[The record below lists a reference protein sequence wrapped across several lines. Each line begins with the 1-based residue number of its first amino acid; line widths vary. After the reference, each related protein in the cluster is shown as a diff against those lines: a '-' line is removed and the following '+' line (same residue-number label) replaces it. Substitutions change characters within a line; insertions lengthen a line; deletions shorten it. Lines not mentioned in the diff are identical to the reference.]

1 MVYDTKSPYILT
13 INKIKDDNKIDFLNK
28 NTKNIKNIN
37 TKNINTK
44 NINTKNINKNTKF
57 SPLSGSELKYDPAVW
72 NNNSSIKSS
81 HNCYSYALGKIVKGL
96 SSKAQPGYSSAFN
109 HIDDNNFTC
118 SSFKKRLKKDSPG
131 SYIETFDKKCMPGFY
146 KIFLALDV
154 GEDYHW
160 WRQDD
165 NKYWS
170 HKPGSTNV
178 INVDASG
185 NKIIEPLKSNR
196 NFEHRNYKTPC
207 FYACVY
213 SDLTRSLDEIYNI

>member
-1 MVYDTKSPYILT
+1 
-13 INKIKDDNKIDFLNK
+13 
-28 NTKNIKNIN
+28 
-37 TKNINTK
+37 
-44 NINTKNINKNTKF
+44 
-57 SPLSGSELKYDPAVW
+57 
-72 NNNSSIKSS
+72 
-81 HNCYSYALGKIVKGL
+81 
-96 SSKAQPGYSSAFN
+96 
-109 HIDDNNFTC
+109 
-118 SSFKKRLKKDSPG
+118 
-131 SYIETFDKKCMPGFY
+131 MPGFY

-160 WRQDD
+160 WRQDN

-213 SDLTRSLDEIYNI
+213 SDLTRSLNEIYNI